1 MEKNRCVPKCFVMAA
16 KKLLNSISIL
26 EICVWL
32 ILITGFSA
40 NAQQQVTLNIKE
52 VYELA
57 RNNYPLTKQNDL
69 IAKTS
74 AFTISNAAKG
84 YLPVLSINGQATY
97 QSTVTSFPF
106 SIPIPGF
113 TIPQYSKDQYKAY
126 AEVDQVIYDGG
137 LIKNQQQVAR
147 TTKAMQEQS
156 LEVELYQLYDR
167 VNEIFFGVLLI
178 DEQLK
183 QNGLLLNDIHNGL
196 EKTKALVAN
205 GVAYRSNVD
214 ELNAQFLQSEQERI
228 SLMAN
233 RKAYVAM
240 MAKFINLPLD
250 GKTIFERPLMPVLQ
264 NRIKRPELSLYDD
277 QKKMYDDQQKLLNL
291 QLMPK
296 LSFFVQ
302 GGYGR
307 PGLNMLSNDFSWYY
321 IGGIKLTWNFG
332 SLYTHKNQLQLL
344 DISRETIDLQKET
357 FLLNTSIVQE
367 QQMAIIDKFRTLLET
382 DDKIIGLRFA
392 VKNAADAQLKNGVL
406 SVHDYITTI
415 IAEDE
420 ARQNKILH
428 ETQLLQALF
437 NYQNTTGNLKN

>member
-1 MEKNRCVPKCFVMAA
+1 MEKNRCVPKCFAMAA
-16 KKLLNSISIL
+16 KKLLNSISII
-26 EICVWL
+26 EICIWL

-57 RNNYPLTKQNDL
+57 RKNYPLTKQNDL

-126 AEVDQVIYDGG
+126 AEVDQVIYDAG

-147 TTKAMQEQS
+147 TTKAVQEQS

-167 VNEIFFGVLLI
+167 VNEIFFGILLI

-196 EKTKALVAN
+196 EKTKAFVAN

-264 NRIKRPELSLYDD
+264 NYIKRPELSLYDY
-277 QKKMYDDQQKLLNL
+277 QKKMYNDQQKLLNL
-291 QLMPK
+291 QLLPK
-296 LSFFVQ
+296 LSFFIQ

-344 DISRETIDLQKET
+344 GINRETIDLQKET

-367 QQMAIIDKFRTLLET
+367 QQMTIIDKFRTLLET